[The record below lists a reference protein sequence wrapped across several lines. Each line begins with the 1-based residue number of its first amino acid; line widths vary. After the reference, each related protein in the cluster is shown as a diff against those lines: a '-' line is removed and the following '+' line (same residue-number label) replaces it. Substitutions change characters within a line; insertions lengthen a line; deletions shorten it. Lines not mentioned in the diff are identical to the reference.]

1 MRPQKYI
8 KLIVSGFT
16 ALSVIT
22 ILVYLTLK
30 SPPGI
35 ELLPQSVLFLLLV
48 VTTTLMGV
56 PLGGGMASLLPM
68 AVVATYLSLGLVPAG
83 WIALLGELISEALEP
98 LFQDGEAMERPKGR
112 LEQATRLA
120 TNITLQPA
128 SILIA
133 GALYQQI
140 GGSRPL
146 VTITSHLLI
155 PFIALGLTY
164 LLVSYLG
171 AGVFFAGRG
180 REWLESYLSDVPRM
194 LTYEGLPLFF
204 APWVALVVGCM
215 GTASL
220 GVLVLGLVGFAWVAR
235 NLAFARQRLE
245 RRVRELDVLQKV
257 GRALS
262 TNLNLEDLLQAIYTQ
277 VAGLMPANYFYISLY
292 DPDLNEVSFPFV
304 IEDGQRTS
312 ISKRRTGAGLTEHV
326 LHTGQPL
333 LSRTNTAVI
342 RQQLGLPPARRP
354 AASWLGV
361 PVIVG
366 NQTIGVIALQSYEAR
381 NLYDEGHQN
390 VLAAVAS
397 QAGIAI
403 QNARLFSRTDRD
415 LNLRFRQLDSVLK
428 AAQDG
433 MLLLDRQNKVVLSN
447 RAAVE
452 FLGLAQLS
460 LMDLGLD
467 QDSATQI
474 QLLAERLGYPPGK
487 LDEDFSALLAG
498 VAEYQRQMVSLPL
511 APGVAIERTLLPVR
525 ERDGTVTG
533 WLFVLHDRTQEVR
546 LAAMQE
552 DMVEMMVHDL
562 RSPLAIIQGGLEVIE
577 QDIHRNPVNQPM
589 PVLAPLKRSTQRML
603 RLVNDMLEIHR
614 LEEGELLLQTSRV
627 PVRPFLE
634 EIASQYTSLV
644 EEPKISLLIEAPSD
658 LPALLVD
665 VEHTGRVL
673 HNLLDNA
680 IKFTPDAGS
689 ITLAARLEPTLNG
702 DFVRLTVQDT
712 GAGIPSGAQADIF
725 HKYSQLEGAP
735 GRRRGSGLGLY
746 YCRLVLEAH
755 GGKIWVESPPGQ
767 GASFHLLLPALVEA
781 HVA

>member
-1 MRPQKYI
+1 MRPQKLL
-8 KLIVSGFT
+8 KFLLPGVA
-16 ALSVIT
+16 ALAVIAV
-22 ILVYLTLK
+22 LVYLTLAD
-30 SPPGI
+30 PPGI
-35 ELLPQSVLFLLLV
+35 ELVPQAGLFLLLV

-68 AVVATYLSLGLVPAG
+68 AVVASYLSLGLAPAG
-83 WIALLGELISEALEP
+83 WIALFGELISAVLEP
-98 LFQDGEAMERPKGR
+98 FFQDDAAMMRPKG
-112 LEQATRLA
+112 LLGQATRMA
-120 TNITLQPA
+120 TNIAIQPA

-133 GALYQQI
+133 GTLYQQT

-146 VTITSHLLI
+146 ATITTGLII
-155 PFIALGLTY
+155 PFVLLGLTY

-171 AGVFFAGRG
+171 AGFFFAGRG
-180 REWLESYLSDVPRM
+180 RAWLESYLSDVPRM

-204 APWVALVVGCM
+204 APWVALVAGRM

-245 RRVRELDVLQKV
+245 RRVRELDVVQEV

-277 VAGLMPANYFYISLY
+277 VAGLMPANFFYISLY
-292 DPDLNEVSFPFV
+292 DPDLDEVSFPFV

-312 ISKRRTGAGLTEHV
+312 ISRRRMSTGLTEHV
-326 LHTGQPL
+326 LRTGQPL

-342 RQQLGLPPARRP
+342 RQQLGLPPAKRP

-366 NQTIGVIALQSYEAR
+366 NQTIGVIALQSYEAH

-390 VLAAVAS
+390 VLVALAS

-403 QNARLFSRTDRD
+403 QNARLFSRADRD

-433 MLLLDRQNKVVLSN
+433 MLLLDRQNKVVLAN
-447 RAAVE
+447 RAAAE
-452 FLGLAQLS
+452 SLGLAQLS
-460 LMDLGLD
+460 LMGLGLE
-467 QDSATQI
+467 QDHATQT
-474 QLLAERLGYPPGK
+474 QLLAERLGYPAGK
-487 LDEDFSALLAG
+487 LDEDFSVLLTG
-498 VAEYQRQMVSLPL
+498 LAEYQRQMVSLPQ
-511 APGVAIERTLLPVR
+511 APGMAMERTLLPVR

-552 DMVEMMVHDL
+552 DMIEMMVHDL

-577 QDIHRNPVNQPM
+577 QDINRNPASQPM
-589 PVLAPLKRSTQRML
+589 PALAPLKRSTQRML
-603 RLVNDMLEIHR
+603 TLVNDMLEIHR
-614 LEEGELLLQTSRV
+614 LEEGELVLQISCV

-634 EIASQYTSLV
+634 EIASQYRSLI
-644 EEPKISLLIEAPSD
+644 EEARISLLIEAPAD
-658 LPALLVD
+658 LPELMVD

-680 IKFTPDAGS
+680 LKFTPDAGS
-689 ITLAARLEPTLNG
+689 ISLIAQSEPTLNG
-702 DFVRLTVQDT
+702 NFVRLTVRDT
-712 GAGIPSGAQADIF
+712 GAGIPSGTQADLF
-725 HKYSQLEGAP
+725 HKYRQLEGAP

-755 GGKIWVESPPGQ
+755 RGKIWVDSPPGQ
-767 GASFHLLLPALVEA
+767 GASFHLLLPALVEE